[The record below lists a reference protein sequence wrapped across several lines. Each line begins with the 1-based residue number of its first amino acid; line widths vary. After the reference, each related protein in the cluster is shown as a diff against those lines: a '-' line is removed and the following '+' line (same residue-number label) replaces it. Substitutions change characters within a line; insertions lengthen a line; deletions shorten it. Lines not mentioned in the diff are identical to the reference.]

1 MANLIL
7 QAHSGWRYIV
17 LLIIVIVIIKAL
29 IGWLGKQKWSSLD
42 SNLMLA
48 SRVSLY
54 IQVVLGVLTYIV
66 RQEWLVG
73 FGFVG
78 SHVIPAILA
87 VGAVEFGAAR
97 AKKSSGNKKF
107 MFAFIG
113 FVIAIIL
120 IYGALA
126 TRGGLFASPPA

>member
-1 MANLIL
+1 MTTFIL

-48 SRVSLY
+48 SRVILY
-54 IQVVLGVLTYIV
+54 IQVVLGVLAYIV
-66 RQEWLVG
+66 IQKWVAG
-73 FGFVG
+73 FGFIG

-97 AKKSSGNKKF
+97 AKKSSGGKKF

-113 FVIAIIL
+113 FVIAIVL
-120 IYGALA
+120 VYGALV
-126 TRGGLFASPPA
+126 TVGGLFA